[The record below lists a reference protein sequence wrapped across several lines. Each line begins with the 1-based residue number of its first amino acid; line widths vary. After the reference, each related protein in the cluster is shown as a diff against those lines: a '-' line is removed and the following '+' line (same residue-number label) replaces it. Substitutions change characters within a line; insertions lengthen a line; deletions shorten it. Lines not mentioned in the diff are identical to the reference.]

1 MARDHADLSFAPAPA
16 CGRVRITTALPFGV
30 VLGITA
36 LFIGMAVQDMDRE
49 PAWVTGLR
57 MALAP
62 GLGLLVISLIWVGA
76 RVRAFRL
83 VGAELIV
90 DRRFHKPRFALAG
103 LESIELDRAAMEGAR
118 KQVGNDGLGAIAGRF
133 RSKKLGAFRVYLTNP
148 QNAVVLRWPGQTL
161 VVSPDRSFEFIE
173 AVRERAGL
181 KS

>member
-16 CGRVRITTALPFGV
+16 CGRVRFMTALSFCIV
-30 VLGITA
+30 FAVAALCIT
-36 LFIGMAVQDMDRE
+36 MAARDMDHQA
-49 PAWVTGLR
+49 AWATGIA
-57 MALAP
+57 MTLAP
-62 GLGLLVISLIWVGA
+62 GLGLLIVVLIWLGA

-103 LESIELDRAAMEGAR
+103 LESIVLDRSAMEGAW
-118 KQVGNDGLGAIAGRF
+118 KQIGNDGLGAIAGRF
-133 RSKKLGAFRVYLTNP
+133 RSKKLGTFRVYLTNP
-148 QNAVVLRWPGQTL
+148 ENAVVLRWPGQTL